1 MHDVQVL
8 ANVFRRNMWVIDRQA
23 DGLSHSD
30 SLLQPE
36 SRGNCLNYVLGHMMS
51 SRETV
56 MRMLGL
62 EPMMTPEERTRYGSD
77 TDPIAEDGE
86 GVVPLARLL
95 ELLTTSTERIIE
107 SVEKLSPQD
116 LEMEVQLGQSTAT
129 LGQRL
134 EFFGW
139 HEAYHVGQTEY
150 LRQLAGTDDKVI

>member
-1 MHDVQVL
+1 MHDPKVL
-8 ANVFRRNMWVIDRQA
+8 ANVFKRNKIVIDRQVE
-23 DGLSHSD
+23 GLSHDD

-36 SRGNCLNYVLGHMMS
+36 ARGNCLNYVLGHMMS

-56 MRMLGL
+56 MKMLDL
-62 EPMMTPEERTRYGSD
+62 EPLMTADEKTRYGSD
-77 TDPIAEDGE
+77 AEPIAEDGKH
-86 GVVPLARLL
+86 VLRLERL
-95 ELLTTSTERIIE
+95 MELLAESNEMIVGKILQLSTEE
-107 SVEKLSPQD
+107 LEQD
-116 LEMEVQLGQSTAT
+116 VQLGESAAT